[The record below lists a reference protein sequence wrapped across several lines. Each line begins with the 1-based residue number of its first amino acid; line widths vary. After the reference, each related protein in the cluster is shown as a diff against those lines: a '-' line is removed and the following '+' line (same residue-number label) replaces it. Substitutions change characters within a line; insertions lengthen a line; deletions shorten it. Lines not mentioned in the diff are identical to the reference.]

1 MSRALGNTLP
11 DILLERLS
19 GRDLPARMG
28 QAILITTTDAQGW
41 PHPSLLSYGEMVAV
55 DACRLRLATYR
66 TSGTSGN
73 MRRDGKLT
81 LCFIDE
87 GMAYYIKTRV
97 REEQDPMAGFPELA
111 RFGAIVEQVLVDQ
124 AREDLEPGAGVT
136 GGITFHLGR
145 PTDEVLRGWQAV
157 VGGLRRDT

>member
-1 MSRALGNTLP
+1 VSRALGNTLP

-41 PHPSLLSYGEMVAV
+41 PHLPCCPTARWWRWMRA
-55 DACRLRLATYR
+55 ACLATYR

-73 MRRDGKLT
+73 MRRNGKLT

-87 GMAYYIKTRV
+87 GW
-97 REEQDPMAGFPELA
+97 P
-111 RFGAIVEQVLVDQ
+111 
-124 AREDLEPGAGVT
+124 
-136 GGITFHLGR
+136 IT
-145 PTDEVLRGWQAV
+145 
-157 VGGLRRDT
+157 